1 MCHPHCSS
9 VVTWPLLLQCL
20 PSHCQ
25 HLHMVPKGSLWPLKP
40 ALPTCAR
47 DQSIGEL
54 TLESKFDRSNTDHIN
69 VPALWPLRKEKPRCA
84 PFIASQSSPVK
95 LTSSYSQ
102 QVTCLM
108 TFPLLAAFFSLAR
121 FPIPLLVLP
130 VSLPKKLHALK
141 SLSQDMLLR
150 KPKQMVSNL
159 KVYVMVGDDD
169 AIH

>member
-1 MCHPHCSS
+1 
-9 VVTWPLLLQCL
+9 
-20 PSHCQ
+20 
-25 HLHMVPKGSLWPLKP
+25 
-40 ALPTCAR
+40 
-47 DQSIGEL
+47 
-54 TLESKFDRSNTDHIN
+54 
-69 VPALWPLRKEKPRCA
+69 
-84 PFIASQSSPVK
+84 
-95 LTSSYSQ
+95 
-102 QVTCLM
+102 M

-141 SLSQDMLLR
+141 SLSQDLLLR